1 MLSLKKF
8 VKSELNEDVKDYLHE
23 FLWEYRDISK
33 NISEQ
38 KVTAIEFDNC
48 NLMQFTNFLSHYG
61 IVGVYNYDKSILR
74 LYTKYM
80 GYTLLTSLES
90 ADLVYKGSSEESEYD
105 LFELKVGSELEQ
117 YFIKKFKLCVLV
129 GKSEITKEEKKLLI
143 QNSIKNFD

>member
-8 VKSELNEDVKDYLHE
+8 IKSELNEDVKYYLYE
-23 FLWEYRDISK
+23 FLSEYRDISK
-33 NISEQ
+33 SISEQ
-38 KVTAIEFDNC
+38 KVTAIDFDDLNF
-48 NLMQFTNFLSHYG
+48 MQFTNFLSHYG
-61 IVGVYNYDKSILR
+61 IVGVYNYDKSIIR

-90 ADLVYKGSSEESEYD
+90 DDLVYKGSSEESEYD

-117 YFIKKFKLCVLV
+117 YFIKKFKLCILS
-129 GKSEITKEEKKLLI
+129 GKSEITEEEKKLLI

>member
-8 VKSELNEDVKDYLHE
+8 IKSELNEDVKYYLYE
-23 FLWEYRDISK
+23 FLSEYRDISK
-33 NISEQ
+33 SISEQ
-38 KVTAIEFDNC
+38 KVTAIDFDDLNF
-48 NLMQFTNFLSHYG
+48 MQFTNFLSHYG
-61 IVGVYNYDKSILR
+61 IVGVYNYDKSIII

-90 ADLVYKGSSEESEYD
+90 DDLVYKGSSEESEYD

-117 YFIKKFKLCVLV
+117 YFIKKFKLCILS
-129 GKSEITKEEKKLLI
+129 GKSEITEEEKKLLI